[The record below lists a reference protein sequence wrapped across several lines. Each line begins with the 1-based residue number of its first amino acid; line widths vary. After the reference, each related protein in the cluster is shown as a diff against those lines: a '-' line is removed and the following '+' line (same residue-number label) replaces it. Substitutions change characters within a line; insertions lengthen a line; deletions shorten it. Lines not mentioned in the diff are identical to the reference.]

1 MADFVERYK
10 RFLEVSLIIFCIFVI
25 KNNVSASI
33 TENFDSYAAG
43 TNINL
48 QTNWTLSNAGET
60 VSNTKYKSSPN
71 SLKSSLGGN
80 SSIYYNS
87 SVTGYNEIDFS
98 FRTPESFGS
107 SNVYQFLCYNNATG
121 DNLFRVQ
128 TGISPPQLIVRAS
141 STNYT
146 ISNTISNNTWYN
158 IKMFYDRVAGTVY
171 AGNGIATTSVVDI
184 AYLYKGEYCDK
195 IYIYGPSTSGN
206 DWYTDD
212 IILDYGPTDNI
223 IFINPVNE
231 SIQSLNDFYW
241 EYNFKIK
248 NISYWTTYEF
258 LNVDLTFVHYTGT
271 TPDATTTLSVLREPM
286 NTYVPNTYYNYQI
299 TDPVS
304 FPTQNGSYQAVIGL
318 KGVYSNGTTDTLA
331 YDTVTFGIATTTP
344 ITPTAWCSGLCN
356 DIATATD
363 FTGQIGNGVNCA
375 FRSATCYLFSPH
387 QYNLDQFNT
396 QYNNFKLVFPFNT
409 FFDLASTTKNAFA
422 SSTISNN
429 QTIGLP
435 NIRKTGTTTQYY
447 IQPLLSSSTMS
458 SFIGSSNAT
467 LFRNTIS
474 YLLYGLT
481 AGAIFLIIW

>member
-1 MADFVERYK
+1 
-10 RFLEVSLIIFCIFVI
+10 
-25 KNNVSASI
+25 
-33 TENFDSYAAG
+33 
-43 TNINL
+43 
-48 QTNWTLSNAGET
+48 
-60 VSNTKYKSSPN
+60 
-71 SLKSSLGGN
+71 
-80 SSIYYNS
+80 
-87 SVTGYNEIDFS
+87 
-98 FRTPESFGS
+98 
-107 SNVYQFLCYNNATG
+107 
-121 DNLFRVQ
+121 
-128 TGISPPQLIVRAS
+128 
-141 STNYT
+141 
-146 ISNTISNNTWYN
+146 
-158 IKMFYDRVAGTVY
+158 
-171 AGNGIATTSVVDI
+171 
-184 AYLYKGEYCDK
+184 
-195 IYIYGPSTSGN
+195 
-206 DWYTDD
+206 
-212 IILDYGPTDNI
+212 
-223 IFINPVNE
+223 
-231 SIQSLNDFYW
+231 
-241 EYNFKIK
+241 
-248 NISYWTTYEF
+248 
-258 LNVDLTFVHYTGT
+258 
-271 TPDATTTLSVLREPM
+271 
-286 NTYVPNTYYNYQI
+286 
-299 TDPVS
+299 VS